1 MKPLTRMT
9 SSEYPTNT
17 PPPAGRPPFLVR
29 RRTMFTWLIP
39 LLLMAAVLLL
49 RRADGGWGA
58 YFAGVAFV
66 FLGEVVRFW
75 AAGYISKDAVIAT
88 GGPYA
93 YVRNPLYF
101 GSLLLAIGYGLISGL
116 GWGGV
121 IAMTALFFLF
131 HLAAIRFEEGFLK
144 VKFGQPY
151 LDYLG
156 RVPRI
161 IPALSPRTRGD
172 GAYTCAQ
179 AINNREHLSALF
191 AVVFVITLT
200 VCRFLVF
207 KHG

>member
-1 MKPLTRMT
+1 MT
-9 SSEYPTNT
+9 SSENPTN
-17 PPPAGRPPFLVR
+17 PPAVGRPPFLVR

-39 LLLMAAVLLL
+39 LLLMAAVVLLK
-49 RRADGGWGA
+49 RGDGGVPA
-58 YFAGVAFV
+58 YAAGIVLV

-101 GSLLLAIGYGLISGL
+101 GSLLLAIGYGLVSGL

-131 HLAAIRFEEGFLK
+131 HLAAIRYEESFLK

-151 LDYLG
+151 LDYLA

-161 IPALSPRTRGD
+161 IPSLSPRTRGD
-172 GAYTCAQ
+172 GAYTWAQ

-191 AVVFVITLT
+191 AVVFVIALT
-200 VCRFLVF
+200 VCRVLVL

>member
-1 MKPLTRMT
+1 MT
-9 SSEYPTNT
+9 SSENPTNT
-17 PPPAGRPPFLVR
+17 PPVGRPPFLVR

-39 LLLMAAVLLL
+39 LLLMAAVVLVRPGMHLD
-49 RRADGGWGA
+49 AA
-58 YFAGVAFV
+58 FAAGIALV

-88 GGPYA
+88 GGPYG

-101 GSLLLAIGYGLISGL
+101 GSLLLAIGYGLVSGL

-131 HLAAIRFEEGFLK
+131 HLAAIRFEESFLK
-144 VKFGQPY
+144 VKFGEPY

-172 GAYTCAQ
+172 GAYTWAQ

-191 AVVFVITLT
+191 AVVFVIALT
-200 VCRFLVF
+200 VCRLLVL